1 MGKFTVPKELY
12 HGLGSLENLKE
23 LKGKKAAF
31 IIGGGSVQKNGVL
44 ERAQNYLK
52 EVNIESVV
60 FSGVE
65 ADPSIETVIKG
76 AEFLTQEQPDII
88 IGLGGCS
95 AIDAAKGMWIYY
107 EYPDSKLE
115 ELKELFAVKKLR
127 KKAIMVAIPTTSGT
141 GTEITGLAVI
151 TDREKGT
158 KYPIVSYELTPD
170 MAIIDGELSASMPE
184 NVTANTGLDALSHGV
199 EAYASNI
206 SERYSDTLAKSAIEL
221 VFKNLLTAVSE
232 GSNLEVR
239 QAMHDASCM
248 AGMSFN
254 NVWLG
259 IVHSMSHQIGGTF
272 GIPHGCGNAI
282 LLPNVIRY
290 NSKETD
296 KYTDLAKLIGKSTA
310 EEFAQAVSD
319 LRQSV
324 GVVASLKEY
333 GIDQKEWE
341 AKIDTLTENAMKD
354 PCTLFNPRKPKF
366 EEIKAILQACYDGT
380 IVNF

>member
-206 SERYSDTLAKSAIEL
+206 SERYSDTLAKSGVEL

-282 LLPNVIRY
+282 LMPNVIRY

>member
-282 LLPNVIRY
+282 LMPNVIRY

-341 AKIDTLTENAMKD
+341 AKIDTVTENAMKD